1 MQRDPNLVTDF
12 LNSVLRHEFLADSSE
27 GNRVFTS
34 FDYLAFY
41 TCICQSG
48 HQVTTY

>member
-27 GNRVFTS
+27 GNRVFT
-34 FDYLAFY
+34 FDYLA
-41 TCICQSG
+41 G
-48 HQVTTY
+48 HHILTFTVISRFV